1 MTLAETEK
9 LNNRYKAA
17 TGELTAQA
25 GSTEPVYGNPVV
37 GASTQSTGSTADAL
51 NDRYRAATGELTAS
65 AGSTSPV
72 YEKPVV
78 GASVQSAGSTAATQ
92 GTNNTTGANVPAGFT
107 GSTTVY
113 GNVGDT
119 AQEIINKMNSNSMQW
134 FDADEQTR
142 NALHTE
148 NEYLASLLGQYGVG
162 NVSYNSNTGTWTG
175 AAADSYTPSALPTA
189 TNQSDAINS
198 YYSAAQQAAL
208 AALKNSYD
216 QNMINL
222 DASAA
227 KIPGIYQSSMNSA
240 AAQSA
245 LSQKS
250 FDEYAAAA
258 GLNSGTGGQARLAQ
272 STALQSNLNALETEK
287 ANALADVETQRL
299 SIQTEYQNA
308 IAEAIANNEMDRA
321 YALYQEA
328 VRVDESIVTTAMNQA
343 SENYKAWTSRYQ
355 AASDNQTQQDNDY
368 QKALANAKTLAAY
381 GDFSGYAALGY
392 TEEQIAQMYA
402 VWAAKNPKLAAV
414 LGGTGTGSYSTGSG
428 VSTGGG
434 NGTTERPYTMD
445 RTNETDTGT
454 GTPYTGKSTA
464 EARQDYSTVRQD
476 MADIAAAHGGA
487 RALEYLEAAY
497 AKGYIN
503 QYTYLQLK
511 TEYS

>member
-1 MTLAETEK
+1 MTLTETDA
-9 LNNRYKAA
+9 LNERYKKA

-51 NDRYRAATGELTAS
+51 NDRYRAATGELAAQ
-65 AGSTSPV
+65 AGSAEPV

-78 GASVQSAGSTAATQ
+78 GASVQSTGSTAATQ
-92 GTNNTTGANVPAGFT
+92 GTNNTTGTNVPAGFT

-119 AQEIINKMNSNSMQW
+119 AQEIINKMNANSMQW

-162 NVSYNSNTGTWTG
+162 NISYNSNTGAWTG
-175 AAADSYTPSALPTA
+175 AAADSYTPSALPSA
-189 TNQSDAINS
+189 TNQSDAINN
-198 YYSAAQQAAL
+198 YYSAAQQASL
-208 AALKNSYD
+208 AALKNAYD
-216 QNMINL
+216 QNMITL

-227 KIPGIYQSSMNSA
+227 KIPGIYQSSMNAA

-245 LSQKS
+245 ISQKN

-258 GLNSGTGGQARLAQ
+258 GLNSGAGGQARLAQ
-272 STALQSNLNALETEK
+272 NAALQSNLNALETEK

-328 VRVDESIVTTAMNQA
+328 VRVDESIVSTALNQA

-355 AASDNQTQQDNDY
+355 AAGDYQTQQNNDY
-368 QKALANAKTLAAY
+368 EKLLTNAQTLAAF
-381 GDFSGYAALGY
+381 GDFSGYAELGY
-392 TEEQIAQMYA
+392 TAEQIAQMYA
-402 VWAAKNPKLAAV
+402 VWAAKNPTLAAA
-414 LGGTGTGSYSTGSG
+414 LGGTATGSG
-428 VSTGGG
+428 SAGSGGG
-434 NGTTERPYTMD
+434 SGAGVTTERPYTMD

-454 GTPYTGKSTA
+454 GTPSTGTGSTD
-464 EARQDYSTVRQD
+464 AREDYNTVVQD
-476 MADIAAAHGGA
+476 MADIAAEKGKE
-487 RALEYLEAAY
+487 RALEYLDAAY
-497 AKGYIN
+497 AEGFIN
-503 QYTYLQLK
+503 YYSYLTLKAQY
-511 TEYS
+511 S